1 MKTFHPEDVIQTPY
15 LFFTGKG
22 GVGKTTTAV
31 ASAIHLARKGKRIV
45 LVSTDPASN
54 LQDLFNQEFTDQ
66 LTEIDGFEGRLK
78 VANFD
83 PKEAAFAYKE
93 RVVAPYRGKLP
104 ESALQNMEEQL
115 MGSCTLEVAAFDQFA
130 SFLTD
135 DELRKTNDYI
145 IFDTAPTGHT
155 LRMLEL
161 PAAWTTFLDE
171 NTTGTSCMGQLSGLG
186 EQRKTYRKAV
196 DRLAD
201 PELVTLV
208 LVSRPQKV
216 ALLEADRAAKEL
228 RTLNIKNQ
236 LLVLNGLLDQVT
248 DDISQSYKENQ
259 NQSLE
264 YLSDELK
271 QLETYYIPLRAY
283 NLTGIDNLSQ
293 FLADQQE
300 PVKIEESPQLPVLE
314 FDEMIQDLIT
324 HNRRIIFTMGKGG
337 VGKTSV
343 AIRIAQK
350 LHQAGVKVHLTT
362 TDPADHLDAYL
373 GSQPPFSVSH
383 IDEKEE
389 LNKYSEKILSDAR
402 ETMDE
407 DDLDYVIE
415 DLKSPCTQ
423 EIAIFNAFAELIAKA
438 DEEVVVVDTAPTGH
452 TLLLL
457 ESTQSYAREI
467 QRSSGQVTEAV
478 QTLLPRLQ
486 NPDETEVVMV
496 TLPEPTP
503 FYESSRLHEDLK
515 RAGIANRWWVINQSL
530 LMSKTNNPILRGRAQ
545 EESKWIEKVL
555 ETSQGKCC
563 VLEWLADFENSFNN

>member
-1 MKTFHPEDVIQTPY
+1 MQAFRPEEVIKTPY

-31 ASAIHLARKGKRIV
+31 ASAIHLAQEGKRII

-54 LQDLFNQEFTDQ
+54 LQDLFHQELTDQ
-66 LTEIDGFEGRLK
+66 LTAIEGFEGRLK

-93 RVVAPYRGKLP
+93 RVVAPYRGKLS
-104 ESALQNMEEQL
+104 EAAIQNMEEQL

-130 SFLTD
+130 HFLTD
-135 DELRKTNDYI
+135 DDLRANHDHI

-186 EQRKTYRKAV
+186 EQRETYRKAV

-201 PELVTLV
+201 PDMVTLV

-216 ALLEADRAAKEL
+216 AILEADRAAKEL
-228 RTLNIKNQ
+228 QALKIQNQ
-236 LLVLNGLLDQVT
+236 ILVVNGLLDQVT
-248 DDISQSYKENQ
+248 DGISQSYQENQ
-259 NQSLE
+259 TQALE
-264 YLSDELK
+264 YLSPELK
-271 QLETYYIPLRAY
+271 RLDTYYIPLRAY
-283 NLTGIDNLSQ
+283 NLTGVENLSR
-293 FLADQQE
+293 FLADEQD
-300 PVKIEESPQLPVLE
+300 PVELEERPSLPILA
-314 FDEMIQDLIT
+314 FDHMIDDLLAN
-324 HNRRIIFTMGKGG
+324 NRRIIFTMGKGG

-350 LHQAGVKVHLTT
+350 LHEAGVKVHLTT
-362 TDPADHLDAYL
+362 TDPADHLDTYL
-373 GSQPPFSVSH
+373 GKQVPFAVSH

-389 LNKYSEKILSDAR
+389 LRKYSEKILSVAR

-407 DDLDYVIE
+407 DDLDYVKE

-423 EIAIFNAFAELIAKA
+423 EIAVFNAFAELIAKA

-467 QRSSGQVTEAV
+467 ERSSGQVTEAV
-478 QTLLPRLQ
+478 QSLLPRLQ
-486 NPDETEVVMV
+486 NPQETEVVMV
-496 TLPEPTP
+496 TLAEPTP
-503 FYESSRLHEDLK
+503 FFESSRLHEDLK
-515 RAGIANRWWVINQSL
+515 RAKIANGWWVINQSL
-530 LMSKTNNPILRGRAQ
+530 LMSETNNPILRGRAQ
-545 EESKWIEKVL
+545 EETQWMEKVL
-555 ETSQGKCC
+555 EISDGKCC
-563 VLEWLADFENSFNN
+563 VIDWLGDFDNSFK